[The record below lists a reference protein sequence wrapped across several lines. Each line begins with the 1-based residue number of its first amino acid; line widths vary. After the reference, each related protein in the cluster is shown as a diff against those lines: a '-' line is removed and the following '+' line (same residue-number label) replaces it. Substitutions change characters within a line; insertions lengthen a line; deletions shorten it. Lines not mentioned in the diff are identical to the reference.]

1 MLEWAGDRRDL
12 EFQRLHGMGEGLYED
27 LMASRG
33 LAVRIYAPVGGYR
46 DLLAYLVRRLLENGA
61 NTSFVHQIADRDL
74 PDEVLLADP
83 VAVAEETGLTAH
95 SAIPT
100 PPNLYAP
107 ERRNSAGLDLSDEAL
122 VADLMDSMARTWA
135 TRGDAGPIVDGKD
148 GVGAVRDMVD
158 PADLSR
164 SIGTVVEADAA
175 LVGEAI
181 SIAAHLQPEW
191 DARGADARAAIL
203 ERLADLLERDH
214 AHLMALAIREAGKT
228 LADALGEVREAVDF
242 CRYYAVQARKH
253 GEPVRLARDRPE
265 SSTSSAWPDGAWLPA
280 SARGISR
287 WRSSSA
293 RSPRPSPPATP
304 WSPSPRR
311 RRR

>member
-1 MLEWAGDRRDL
+1 
-12 EFQRLHGMGEGLYED
+12 MGEGLYED

-74 PDEVLLADP
+74 PDKVLLADP

-95 SAIPT
+95 SAIPS
-100 PPNLYAP
+100 PPNLYMP
-107 ERRNSAGLDLSDEAL
+107 ERRNSAGLDLSDVAL
-122 VADLMDSMARTWA
+122 VAERHRRDGEDVDRAR
-135 TRGDAGPIVDGKD
+135 RSRSHHRRQDAGRRARALDG
-148 GVGAVRDMVD
+148 
-158 PADLSR
+158 R
-164 SIGTVVEADAA
+164 SVEYVPLRIGTVVEADAA
-175 LVGEAI
+175 LVAEAI

-191 DARGADARAAIL
+191 DARDADARAAIL

-242 CRYYAVQARKH
+242 CRYYAVQARK
-253 GEPVRLARDRPE
+253 PRRADSACRARRV
-265 SSTSSAWPDGAWLPA
+265 SSTNSASRAGVSSPA
-280 SARGISR
+280 SVRGTSR
-287 WRSSSA
+287 SLSSSA
-293 RSPRPSPPATP
+293 RSPPRSAPAMP

-311 RRR
+311 RHR